1 MATRIIRFAS
11 PIEPSGASWLLNCFL
26 ELGIRIAHKPVVD
39 EVWRGSRVPPGFMW
53 QDSADGSTLK
63 PKAEVLTKWLPAL
76 SRQER
81 FNFRTDVEIEYVQD
95 LATASDDGLEAIFFV
110 RDPRD
115 ALYSMFRR
123 VQPELS
129 FEEYLEIPNP
139 QSLLDRVSHWAAQIR
154 SWQLVDGVRFFRFED
169 YKSDAGSVLA
179 QVLAALDLAYGAEA
193 IERAV
198 AASTSE
204 RARAAED
211 EYRTRYPQD
220 REVAN
225 RAGRVGDWRQ
235 HAEAASGVARIER
248 ATGALMR
255 ELGYSFDG
263 GRETPAVAPLQFE
276 LLTFL
281 RTVKRPG
288 ARAPGA
294 RDATTTSSD
303 PPPTCPADL
312 LAFAERV
319 DSTLLRRSR
328 LSPDDV
334 RTLLDSLVE
343 VCVRCAP
350 QTNERLR
357 ALRGEFEDG
366 SSYHFERLRALLAE
380 RRRSQ

>member
-1 MATRIIRFAS
+1 MPTRIIRFAS

-53 QDSADGSTLK
+53 QESADGSTLK
-63 PKAEVLTKWLPAL
+63 PKAEVLKKWLPAL
-76 SRQER
+76 SRHER
-81 FNFRTDVEIEYVQD
+81 FRFRTDVEIEYVQE
-95 LATASDDGLEAIFFV
+95 LATDADDGREAIFFV

-129 FEEYLEIPNP
+129 FEEYLDIPNP
-139 QSLLDRVSHWAAQIR
+139 QSLLDRVWHWAAQIR
-154 SWQLVDGVRFFRFED
+154 SWQLIDGVRFFRFED
-169 YKSDAGSVLA
+169 YKSDAGRVLA
-179 QVLAALDLAYGAEA
+179 QVLAALDLDCGAEV
-193 IERAV
+193 IEQAV
-198 AASTSE
+198 SASTSE
-204 RARAAED
+204 QARAAED
-211 EYRTRYPQD
+211 EYRRRYPQD

-235 HAEAASGVARIER
+235 HAEAASGVERIER
-248 ATGALMR
+248 VTGALMR

-263 GRETPAVAPLQFE
+263 GRETPPVAPLQFE
-276 LLTFL
+276 LLAFL
-281 RTVKRPG
+281 RTVKRPDRPLPDARG
-288 ARAPGA
+288 ATATGA
-294 RDATTTSSD
+294 S
-303 PPPTCPADL
+303 PPPCPAAL
-312 LAFAERV
+312 LAFAERI
-319 DSTLLRRSR
+319 DSPLLRRSR

-334 RTLLDSLVE
+334 RTLLDSLME
-343 VCVRCAP
+343 VCGRCSP